1 MAVAPF
7 TKGVVAASLLLA
19 AAGCGVFGPTE
30 GKTCT
35 LIGCNSGLTVHL
47 NAKPTGTYKVE
58 VFAQSPSLQP
68 VYAYECSNASTC
80 QQDIFFPGLI
90 VSHPYV
96 RITTSS
102 GTKIVEIITVN
113 YVTSRPNGPGCD
125 PECRQATV
133 NVDIP

>member
-1 MAVAPF
+1 MPTSATLSAILAGLGLF
-7 TKGVVAASLLLA
+7 TATA
-19 AAGCGVFGPTE
+19 CGVNGPRD
-30 GKTCT
+30 GKECT

-58 VFAQSPSLQP
+58 VFALSPNQQP
-68 VYAYECSNASTC
+68 VYVYECSVASSC
-80 QQDIFFPGLI
+80 QQDIFFSGLI
-90 VSHPYV
+90 VSHPFV
-96 RITTSS
+96 RITTSI
-102 GTKIVEIITVN
+102 GTKTVEIPSVN